1 MNPDVEAVLRRFH
14 YDGTRLIDILWDI
27 QRLYGHIPDEHLPQ
41 MAAALKRSAR
51 DISET
56 ASFYHFFHTRPS
68 GRHRIY
74 LSNTVIAKNR
84 GYGEVYDALEQQ
96 TGARFGGTD
105 ATGMFGLFETPCI
118 GLSDQEPAMLL
129 GEVVFTRLTP
139 DRVTDIIAQLK
150 AGRDVAD
157 IANPQGLP
165 EDDIAYVDSLVE
177 SNVHTG
183 GPVFFGGPDDH
194 QMALKRCLAV
204 TPEQTIDAITES
216 GLRGYGGAGFAT
228 GLKWRMCRAAPG
240 DDKYVICNA
249 DEGEP
254 GTFKDRAL
262 LTRAPKDV
270 FTGMIIAAY
279 AIGAR
284 HGIVYLRAE
293 YVYLRRYLERQL
305 RELRDGGF
313 LGRDIGGLSGF
324 DFDIRIQMGAG
335 SYVCGEESALIE
347 SCEGKRGTP
356 RLKPPYPIQEGYLG
370 RPTSVNNVET
380 FAAATRVTAEGAEWF
395 RGMGTPA
402 SAGTRL
408 LSVAGDCRRPGVYEV
423 EWGITLDDVLT
434 HVGAEDARAVQIS
447 GPSGECLSVQ
457 ADAGRRIAYEDIP
470 CNGAVTVFDSTRDLL
485 DCVKDYTRFFADESC
500 GICVPCRA
508 GTVDLHDK
516 MQRIIAGTAVQKDLD
531 DAARWGALVK
541 KTSRCGLGATA
552 ANPILTTLTKF
563 PDVYRS
569 RLCSPDDTLLPSFD
583 LDAALAG
590 HRDALTGLET
600 DGTA

>member
-56 ASFYHFFHTRPS
+56 ASFYHFFRTRPS

-129 GEVVFTRLTP
+129 DDVVFTRLTP
-139 DRVTDIIAQLK
+139 GRVADIIAALK
-150 AGRDVAD
+150 AGRAAAD
-157 IANPQGLP
+157 IANPAGLP

-183 GPVFFGGPDDH
+183 GPVFFCGQDDH
-194 QMALKRCLAV
+194 QMSLKRCLAG

-228 GLKWRMCRAAPG
+228 GLKWRLCRAAPG
-240 DDKYVICNA
+240 EDKYVICNA

-270 FTGMIIAAY
+270 FTGMVIAAY

-293 YVYLRRYLERQL
+293 YVYLRHYLERQL
-305 RELRDGGF
+305 RELRDGGL
-313 LGRDIGGLSGF
+313 LGRDIGGQAGF

-335 SYVCGEESALIE
+335 AYVCGEESALID

-370 RPTSVNNVET
+370 RPTCVNNVET
-380 FAAATRVTAEGAEWF
+380 FAAASRVTAEGAEWF
-395 RGMGTPA
+395 RAMGTPT

-423 EWGITLDDVLT
+423 EWGITLDDVLAL
-434 HVGAEDARAVQIS
+434 VGADDARAVQIS

-516 MQRIIAGTAVQKDLD
+516 MQRIISGTAVQQDLD

-563 PDVYRS
+563 PDLYRR
-569 RLCSPDDTLLPSFD
+569 RLCSQDGTLLPSFD

-590 HRDALTGLET
+590 HRNALTELET
-600 DGTA
+600 DGTT